1 MSLFLSGLFAA
12 VSGDSVSSMFKL
24 VFSFAKF
31 IGGVGLAA
39 VAAVGVSVAWKKL
52 AAKRATGLLS
62 GQSKVENR
70 AIAVIASAAV
80 HFLLLW
86 SKIPLIR
93 RLQSRQPKA
102 AIRNGI
108 SVIAIAAVYL
118 LPMWSGL
125 PLIKTTDVDFLT
137 LLCASVV
144 PFVLI
149 ALGLNVVVGMAGLL
163 DLGYVGFY
171 ATGAYTVGI
180 LTSKHATWPWLL
192 AFPLGVVVSLLIGV
206 LLGAPTLRLRGDYL
220 AIVTLGFGEI
230 IRLSAQNFDFLGASE
245 GISAIKRPP
254 SAGFEPYSE
263 SLNKWYWVIG
273 LTLILIVLFFLA
285 RLENSRVGRAWT
297 AIREDEDAAELM
309 GVPTFK
315 YKLWAF
321 AIGAAIGGLSGAFYA
336 GQLTTIY
343 PTGFDI
349 NKSILFLAA
358 VVMGGLGNKWGAV
371 LGGFAVAYL
380 PERFRFIEDK
390 RFVVFGLVLILMMIF
405 RPQGLLPRKAGGKP
419 ADRDAGNRALK
430 KLSEQLPGAQLL
442 KNSTGAK

>member
-1 MSLFLSGLFAA
+1 
-12 VSGDSVSSMFKL
+12 
-24 VFSFAKF
+24 
-31 IGGVGLAA
+31 
-39 VAAVGVSVAWKKL
+39 
-52 AAKRATGLLS
+52 
-62 GQSKVENR
+62 
-70 AIAVIASAAV
+70 
-80 HFLLLW
+80 
-86 SKIPLIR
+86 
-93 RLQSRQPKA
+93 
-102 AIRNGI
+102 
-108 SVIAIAAVYL
+108 
-118 LPMWSGL
+118 
-125 PLIKTTDVDFLT
+125 
-137 LLCASVV
+137 
-144 PFVLI
+144 VLI

>member
-1 MSLFLSGLFAA
+1 MSSNLVFSA
-12 VSGDSVSSMFKL
+12 VTRDSLSSMFEL
-24 VFSFAKF
+24 FVTFSKF
-31 IGGVGLAA
+31 VAGVGAAALVAGAIGFLWKKIAPLLKQFWNTRVVSPLDEKSPNWRGPARSGGAILA
-39 VAAVGVSVAWKKL
+39 VACTYV
-52 AAKRATGLLS
+52 
-62 GQSKVENR
+62 
-70 AIAVIASAAV
+70 
-80 HFLLLW
+80 
-86 SKIPLIR
+86 
-93 RLQSRQPKA
+93 
-102 AIRNGI
+102 
-108 SVIAIAAVYL
+108 

-125 PLIKTTDVDFLT
+125 PWIRTTDVDFLT
-137 LLCASVV
+137 LLCSSVV
-144 PFVLI
+144 PFILI

-171 ATGAYTVGI
+171 ATGAYAVGV
-180 LTSKHATWPWLL
+180 LTSKHASWPWLA
-192 AFPLGVVVSLLIGV
+192 AFPIGVVVSLLIGV

-230 IRLSAQNFDFLGASE
+230 IRISVQNFEFFGASE
-245 GISAIKRPP
+245 GISAIQRPP
-254 SAGFEPYSE
+254 SLGFAPYSE
-263 SLNKWYWVIG
+263 PLNKWYWVIG
-273 LTLILIVLFFLA
+273 ATLVFVVLFLLT

-321 AIGAAIGGLSGAFYA
+321 AIGAAIGGLSGAYYA

-343 PTGFDI
+343 PKGFDI

-358 VVMGGLGNKWGAV
+358 VVLGGLGNKWGAV

-419 ADRDAGNRALK
+419 ADRDSGNRALK
-430 KLSEQLPGAQLL
+430 KLSEQLPGAKLL
-442 KNSTGAK
+442 KNSTGAAN

>member
-1 MSLFLSGLFAA
+1 M
-12 VSGDSVSSMFKL
+12 
-24 VFSFAKF
+24 
-31 IGGVGLAA
+31 
-39 VAAVGVSVAWKKL
+39 
-52 AAKRATGLLS
+52 
-62 GQSKVENR
+62 
-70 AIAVIASAAV
+70 
-80 HFLLLW
+80 
-86 SKIPLIR
+86 
-93 RLQSRQPKA
+93 
-102 AIRNGI
+102 
-108 SVIAIAAVYL
+108 
-118 LPMWSGL
+118 
-125 PLIKTTDVDFLT
+125 
-137 LLCASVV
+137 
-144 PFVLI
+144 
-149 ALGLNVVVGMAGLL
+149 
-163 DLGYVGFY
+163 
-171 ATGAYTVGI
+171 
-180 LTSKHATWPWLL
+180 
-192 AFPLGVVVSLLIGV
+192 
-206 LLGAPTLRLRGDYL
+206 
-220 AIVTLGFGEI
+220 TLGFGEI

-273 LTLILIVLFFLA
+273 LTLILITLFFLA

-405 RPQGLLPRKAGGKP
+405 RPQGLLPRKNGGKP
-419 ADRDAGNRALK
+419 ADRDSGNRALK
-430 KLSEQLPGAQLL
+430 KLSDQLPGAQLL
-442 KNSTGAK
+442 GTKNSAAVK

>member
-1 MSLFLSGLFAA
+1 MNQSLGPLGLLGA
-12 VSGDSVSSMFKL
+12 VSGNSVSSMFKL
-24 VFSFAKF
+24 VVSFAKF
-31 IGGVGLAA
+31 VGGAGLAA
-39 VAAVGVSVAWKKL
+39 AVAVGVSIVWKRF
-52 AAKRATGLLS
+52 APKRAVGAPGLLS
-62 GQSKVENR
+62 GQSKAVR
-70 AIAVIASAAV
+70 SAIAVV
-80 HFLLLW
+80 
-86 SKIPLIR
+86 
-93 RLQSRQPKA
+93 
-102 AIRNGI
+102 
-108 SVIAIAAVYL
+108 AIAAVYF

-125 PLIKTTDVDFLT
+125 PFIRTKEVDFLT
-137 LLCASVV
+137 LLCSSVV

-171 ATGAYTVGI
+171 ATGAYTVGV
-180 LTSKHATWPWLL
+180 LTSKHATWPWLA
-192 AFPLGVVVSLLIGV
+192 AFPIGVGVSLLIGV

-245 GISAIKRPP
+245 GVSAIKRPP
-254 SAGFEPYSE
+254 SLGFEPYSE

-273 LTLILIVLFFLA
+273 VTLILIVLFLLS

-321 AIGAAIGGLSGAFYA
+321 AIGAAIGGLAGAFYA

-343 PTGFDI
+343 PNGFDI

-358 VVMGGLGNKWGAV
+358 VVLGGLGNKWGAV

-380 PERFRFIEDK
+380 PERFRFIDDK
-390 RFVVFGLVLILMMIF
+390 RFVVFGLVLIIMMIF
-405 RPQGLLPRKAGGKP
+405 RPQGLLPRRAGGKP
-419 ADRDAGNRALK
+419 ADRDSGNRALK
-430 KLSEQLPGAQLL
+430 KLSDQLPGAQLL
-442 KNSTGAK
+442 TAKNSVEANS

>member
-1 MSLFLSGLFAA
+1 MNNPQNLLALASGE
-12 VSGDSVSSMFKL
+12 SWSSMVKL
-24 VFSFAKF
+24 VVSFLKF
-31 IGGVGLAA
+31 VAGTGAAALAA
-39 VAAVGVSVAWKKL
+39 IALSVAWKRL
-52 AAKRATGLLS
+52 LPKRAVGAPGFFGTQTKATRS
-62 GQSKVENR
+62 GIALV
-70 AIAVIASAAV
+70 AIVGA
-80 HFLLLW
+80 
-86 SKIPLIR
+86 
-93 RLQSRQPKA
+93 
-102 AIRNGI
+102 
-108 SVIAIAAVYL
+108 YL
-118 LPMWSGL
+118 VPMWSGL
-125 PLIKTTDVDFLT
+125 PFFKTDDFD
-137 LLCASVV
+137 LLSSLCSNVV
-144 PFVLI
+144 PFILI

-171 ATGAYTVGI
+171 ATGAYAVGV
-180 LTSKHATWPWLL
+180 LTSKHASWPWLL
-192 AFPLGVVVSLLIGV
+192 AFPLGIVVSLLIGV

-230 IRLSAQNFDFLGASE
+230 IRLVAQNLDFFGASE

-254 SAGFEPYSE
+254 SIGLAPYSE
-263 SLNKWYWVIG
+263 ALNRWYWALG
-273 LTLILIVLFFLA
+273 LTLILITLFFLA

-309 GVPTFK
+309 GVATFK

-358 VVMGGLGNKWGAV
+358 VVLGGLGNKWGAV

-419 ADRDAGNRALK
+419 ADRDSGNRALK

-442 KNSTGAK
+442 KNSGVK